1 MFLFLLLLLCDDDD
15 DDDFAIVTEEEDD
28 DNFAIVVVFKNVVL
42 LTLPLP
48 DGSPFCVN
56 RVLFSVVVGV
66 MLMVVTDNM
75 LMFSYLFIRACV
87 YWCVCVRYV
96 ACKDIKNWWSRWI
109 EKEEK
114 NEGKKQKTEK
124 KKYTRER
131 ERERER
137 HFYNISLLILLRRR
151 MYAKKIRAASRVIIL
166 L

>member
-56 RVLFSVVVGV
+56 NRVLFRVVIGV

-109 EKEEK
+109 EKEAQKK
-114 NEGKKQKTEK
+114 NEGKKQHTEK

-137 HFYNISLLILLRRR
+137 ERDTFIISL
-151 MYAKKIRAASRVIIL
+151 Y
-166 L
+166 